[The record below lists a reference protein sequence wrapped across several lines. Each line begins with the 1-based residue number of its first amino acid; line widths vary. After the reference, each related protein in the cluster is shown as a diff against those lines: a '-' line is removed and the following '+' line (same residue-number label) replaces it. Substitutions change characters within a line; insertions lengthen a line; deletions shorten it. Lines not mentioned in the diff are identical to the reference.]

1 MANSMKAK
9 DLYNALEQEFQ
20 PWECTEVFSSMG
32 LQFDHT
38 DVVNKVYTAAF
49 VSDEVMDQ
57 MEARGATDCLLFTHH
72 PVPQKQDLT
81 KDSPPPSPQLIA
93 RLKARRISVF
103 NYHIPLDR
111 VSPWSPGTNLAK
123 ALGLT
128 PYEEFY
134 EQNLVRMGLLCH
146 SPYQTLSQLAR
157 AAEQAFGHPVKVY
170 PYGGEDLRE
179 GRVAIMG
186 GGASNPDIYAQL
198 REKGINVFLTG
209 MTSPNIPWAA
219 RNHEEAQK
227 NAVSLVGGTHYSTEK
242 YAVMEMVKFFE
253 NLGLECE
260 FLPETPNFE
269 EL

>member
-1 MANSMKAK
+1 MSKSMAAREI
-9 DLYNALEQEFQ
+9 YAALEREFR
-20 PWECTEVFSSMG
+20 PWECTEVFSTMG
-32 LQFDHT
+32 LQYDHT
-38 DVVNKVYTAAF
+38 DRVNKVFTAAF

-57 MEARGATDCLLFTHH
+57 MEARDAEHCLLFTHH
-72 PVPQKQDLT
+72 PVPQKKDLT
-81 KDSPPPSPQLIA
+81 KDSPPPSPQLIE
-93 RLKARRISVF
+93 RLKARGISVF

-134 EQNLVRMGLLCH
+134 QQNLVRMGLLCR
-146 SPYQTLSQLAR
+146 SPYETLSQLSR
-157 AAEQAFGHPVKVY
+157 AAERAFGHGVKVY
-170 PYGGEDLRE
+170 PYGGEELKD
-179 GRVAIMG
+179 GKVAIMG
-186 GGASNPDIYAQL
+186 GGASNPNIYAEL

-209 MTSPNIPWAA
+209 MTSPNIPWVA
-219 RNHEEAQK
+219 RNHEEARK
-227 NAVSLVGGTHYSTEK
+227 NAVSLIGGTHYSTEK

-253 NLGLECE
+253 GLGLECE